1 MICHIP
7 FVKVIKL
14 VWTNDKN
21 ILAFFKMKFGLV
33 TEFYLV
39 ELIQLDDNYENLDVK
54 RSYLIPGTSISI
66 RFTDFNLEG
75 SFTCSFDSVRVG
87 SKR

>member
-1 MICHIP
+1 M
-7 FVKVIKL
+7 
-14 VWTNDKN
+14 WTNDKN
-21 ILAFFKMKFGLV
+21 ILAFFKMNFGLV
-33 TEFYLV
+33 SDSLYKFYLV
-39 ELIQLDDNYENLDVK
+39 ELIQLDVNYENLDVK
-54 RSYLIPGTSISI
+54 RSYLIPGYSISI